1 MALNVLHNDF
11 VFDTFEQCTYYDCE
25 SLHGYLTTDQN
36 SLNVIHMN
44 IRSCNRNFNEFA
56 IFINQT
62 GVEFPV
68 IVLTETW
75 LTAESDWLN
84 ILGYRAFHSIRGARA
99 GGGVTILVSD
109 RLNSDKK
116 DNLCRNSAS
125 AEILAVE
132 VDVGTESFTIFGVY
146 RPPLGSVF
154 SFRSEF
160 SEILSREE
168 QGNCILT
175 GDFNIDILKDHLTQ
189 DEDDFIDD
197 LKTKL
202 FLPLISIPTRVT
214 NTTATCIDHIYFN
227 SFVPCKFGVVN
238 VAITDHFPVFISV
251 PVKANCPNKSFTTK
265 FRDFSP
271 RYFVDFRKDL
281 LDSLSVFNSFDL
293 LSIDDRFEI
302 FANIL
307 QSSFDKCFP
316 IRKKVVSFK
325 RFCCPW
331 LTDSLLR
338 CIKRKHTL
346 HLLSKRN
353 SGYLNEFKRY
363 RNVLCESIR
372 QAKKQ
377 YFGDKFEQVRSDSR
391 GTWRVINDILQ
402 PKSNKNNSFRLDLPD
417 GTTECPDKIA
427 NAFNAHFVSVAP
439 NLSRD
444 IPPTNFDPV
453 SLITPNLH
461 SFVYFDAPPCEVE
474 RTILSFKNKNSSI
487 NFIPSFVYRSVANII
502 SPILSVLI
510 NESFNAGIF
519 PSILK
524 VARVVPIP
532 KSGSQNQVENFRPI
546 STIHFL
552 SKVIERLIYTR
563 ILDFIN
569 KFNILNDVQ
578 YGFRKGKSTG
588 DAVLTFT
595 QNCYEALND
604 KKYLVSVFLDFKKAF
619 DTVDHGILLRKLHC
633 YGFRGTANSWF
644 ESYLENRFQY
654 VDIHGTCSAKLPITT
669 GVQQGS
675 ILGPLLFLLYINDF
689 YLCSNF
695 FNFVHFADDSTI
707 YAKGDNFADLIESIN
722 GELTGIDHWL
732 RGNKLSLNIG
742 KTKFMIFSNNNFDV
756 PILKIRDE
764 QLEYVDKIKFLG
776 VIVDSKLR
784 FTDHIKGVCSKVARV
799 CGIFNRLLFIP
810 PNVRRTMY
818 FSLVYPYLI
827 YAIEVWGC
835 ASGVLI
841 RRLTSLQ
848 NRVVERIDRSL
859 PVDRVYFQYRLLK
872 FSSVYKLCC
881 LMKFYR
887 FVKLEQNATFA
898 FLAAQNSV
906 HHSYQTRFRDS
917 HNINIP
923 RIHSSRTYSSFFY
936 NSIKFWNELPLCVKN
951 LPTVGSF
958 KRELLSKYYALL
970 GF

>member
-11 VFDTFEQCTYYDCE
+11 VFDTFEQCTYYYDCE

-44 IRSCNRNFNEFA
+44 IRSCNRNFDEFP

-99 GGGVTILVSD
+99 LGGVTILVSD
-109 RLNSDKK
+109 RINSDKK

-132 VDVGTESFTIFGVY
+132 VDVGNESFTIFGVY
-146 RPPLGSVF
+146 RPPLGSVFFF

-189 DEDDFIDD
+189 DEDDFIYD

-271 RYFVDFRKDL
+271 RYFVDFRKVL

-363 RNVLCESIR
+363 RNVLCESFR

-391 GTWRVINDILQ
+391 GTWRVMNDILQ
-402 PKSNKNNSFRLDLPD
+402 SKSNKNNSFRLDLPD

-510 NESFNAGIF
+510 DESFNAGIF

-524 VARVVPIP
+524 GPIHDSDLQSQPRCAARSRLLLMVYPHT
-532 KSGSQNQVENFRPI
+532 QRPI
-546 STIHFL
+546 CSIFL
-552 SKVIERLIYTR
+552 S
-563 ILDFIN
+563 
-569 KFNILNDVQ
+569 
-578 YGFRKGKSTG
+578 
-588 DAVLTFT
+588 
-595 QNCYEALND
+595 
-604 KKYLVSVFLDFKKAF
+604 
-619 DTVDHGILLRKLHC
+619 
-633 YGFRGTANSWF
+633 
-644 ESYLENRFQY
+644 
-654 VDIHGTCSAKLPITT
+654 
-669 GVQQGS
+669 
-675 ILGPLLFLLYINDF
+675 
-689 YLCSNF
+689 
-695 FNFVHFADDSTI
+695 
-707 YAKGDNFADLIESIN
+707 
-722 GELTGIDHWL
+722 
-732 RGNKLSLNIG
+732 
-742 KTKFMIFSNNNFDV
+742 
-756 PILKIRDE
+756 
-764 QLEYVDKIKFLG
+764 
-776 VIVDSKLR
+776 
-784 FTDHIKGVCSKVARV
+784 
-799 CGIFNRLLFIP
+799 
-810 PNVRRTMY
+810 
-818 FSLVYPYLI
+818 
-827 YAIEVWGC
+827 
-835 ASGVLI
+835 
-841 RRLTSLQ
+841 
-848 NRVVERIDRSL
+848 
-859 PVDRVYFQYRLLK
+859 
-872 FSSVYKLCC
+872 
-881 LMKFYR
+881 
-887 FVKLEQNATFA
+887 
-898 FLAAQNSV
+898 
-906 HHSYQTRFRDS
+906 
-917 HNINIP
+917 
-923 RIHSSRTYSSFFY
+923 
-936 NSIKFWNELPLCVKN
+936 
-951 LPTVGSF
+951 
-958 KRELLSKYYALL
+958 
-970 GF
+970 